1 MTRGMNSLSTFS
13 WPILPGRDDQRIHQ
27 KKEEE
32 EENPFNLIL
41 IRFHTLPSLWREAG
55 KASCLLSFS
64 LFFSLKIP
72 LQDLATTTT
81 TTSMANAF
89 FLSRHLFSNSS
100 SSTSDGVERIWKGHG
115 FSIDNSPLVPNFY
128 SALHFT

>member
-1 MTRGMNSLSTFS
+1 MTREMNSPYPPSAAGQYCLAVTTKGY
-13 WPILPGRDDQRIHQ
+13 I
-27 KKEEE
+27 KKKQEE

-81 TTSMANAF
+81 SMANAF

-100 SSTSDGVERIWKGHG
+100 SSTSE
-115 FSIDNSPLVPNFY
+115 
-128 SALHFT
+128 